1 MVGRKLA
8 FNRNAALEKAMELFW
23 EKGYSATSLAELLD
37 YMGIQRQSLYN
48 TFGNK
53 HDLFLE
59 AIAYY
64 GKIAVRQL
72 EERLNYSAS
81 PLENLR
87 NLFYQTADNAK
98 LLGCRG
104 CFVVNAMIELAPHD
118 PQVAALVEDIATNV
132 EQIFTGTLNQAIAKG
147 ELPPA
152 FDSPKTARYLY
163 HVLLG
168 LNTRIKGLP
177 NPEHLRE
184 TLDLALMVLQ
194 PQ

>member
-23 EKGYSATSLAELLD
+23 EKGYSATSLTELLD

-64 GKIAVRQL
+64 GKVAVRQL

-81 PLENLR
+81 PLDNVR
-87 NLFYQTADNAK
+87 NLFYQTAENAK
-98 LLGCRG
+98 ILGCRG

-118 PQVAALVEDIATNV
+118 PQVAALVEQIAQKV
-132 EQIFTGTLNQAIAKG
+132 ERIFAQTLDQAIANG
-147 ELPPA
+147 ELPEN

-168 LNTRIKGLP
+168 LNTRIKGIP

-184 TLDLALMVLQ
+184 TLDLALLVLQ
-194 PQ
+194 PH

>member
-8 FNRNAALEKAMELFW
+8 FNRNAALERAMELFW
-23 EKGYSATSLAELLD
+23 EKGYSATGLTELLD

-81 PLENLR
+81 SLDNIR
-87 NLFYQTADNAK
+87 NLFYQTAENAK
-98 LLGCRG
+98 ILGCRG
-104 CFVVNAMIELAPHD
+104 CFVVNAMTELAPHD
-118 PQVAALVEDIATNV
+118 PQVAALVEEIARNV
-132 EQIFTGTLNQAIAKG
+132 EQIFIQTLDQAIAKG
-147 ELPPA
+147 ELPTD

-163 HVLLG
+163 QILLG

-177 NPEHLRE
+177 NPEHLKE